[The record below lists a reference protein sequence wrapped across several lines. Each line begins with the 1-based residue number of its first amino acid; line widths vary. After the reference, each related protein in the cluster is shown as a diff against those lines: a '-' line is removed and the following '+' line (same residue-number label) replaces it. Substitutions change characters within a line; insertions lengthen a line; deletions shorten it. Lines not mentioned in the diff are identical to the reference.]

1 MQRAMKTFAAAMAA
15 MLLFTGTTGVASA
28 AEQARAAHTFGSF
41 SSYSATAK
49 AVTYDDA
56 KVPAGA
62 KVMVVSV
69 PTISGGTMVLLKLKG
84 LLPHRAYGA
93 HVHVN
98 SCGAAPAAAG
108 PHFQHVVD
116 PVQPSVDPA
125 YANPRNEIW
134 LDIHTDGTGFAYT
147 SSTVDWQFVER
158 HAKSVVVHNE
168 HTHTKP
174 GEAGTAGPR
183 LACVNVEF

>member
-1 MQRAMKTFAAAMAA
+1 MKTLAVAVAAA
-15 MLLFTGTTGVASA
+15 LVFTGTAH
-28 AEQARAAHTFGSF
+28 AEPAKVAHTSAKFE
-41 SSYSATAK
+41 SYSAAAK
-49 AVTYDDA
+49 AVTYDA

-62 KVMVVSV
+62 RVTAVGV
-69 PTISGGTMVLLKLKG
+69 PTVRGGTTVLLVLSG
-84 LLPHRAYGA
+84 LQPHRTYGA
-93 HVHVN
+93 HVHVKK
-98 SCGAAPAAAG
+98 CGAAPADSG
-108 PHFQHVVD
+108 PHFQNVAD

-134 LDIHTDGTGFAYT
+134 LDVHTDGNGFAHT
-147 SSTVDWQFVER
+147 ESSVDWQFTER
-158 HAKSVVVHNE
+158 RAQSVVLHNE

>member
-1 MQRAMKTFAAAMAA
+1 MKAFAVAVGTA
-15 MLLFTGTTGVASA
+15 LLFTANAGVAEA
-28 AEQARAAHTFGSF
+28 AVACTFAKFGSHHPA
-41 SSYSATAK
+41 SE
-49 AVTYDDA
+49 AVTYDAA
-56 KVPAGA
+56 KVPDGA

-69 PTISGGTMVLLKLKG
+69 PTVSGGTTVLLKLNG

-93 HVHVN
+93 HVHVKK
-98 SCGAAPAAAG
+98 CGAAPADSG
-108 PHFQHVVD
+108 PHYQHVVD

-134 LDIHTDGTGFAYT
+134 LDVHTDGNGFAYT
-147 SSTVDWQFVER
+147 SSTVDWQFTDR
-158 HAKSVVVHNE
+158 HAQSVVLHNE

-183 LACVNVEF
+183 LACVNVGF

>member
-1 MQRAMKTFAAAMAA
+1 MKTLAVAVAAAFV
-15 MLLFTGTTGVASA
+15 FTGTAHADPAKV
-28 AEQARAAHTFGSF
+28 AHTSAKFE
-41 SSYSATAK
+41 SYSATAK
-49 AVTYDDA
+49 AVTYDA

-62 KVMVVSV
+62 KVTVVGV
-69 PTISGGTMVLLKLKG
+69 PAVRGGTTVLLVLNG
-84 LLPHRAYGA
+84 LQPHRAYGA
-93 HVHVN
+93 HVHVRK
-98 SCGAAPAAAG
+98 CGAAPADSG
-108 PHFQHVVD
+108 PHFQNIAD

-134 LDIHTDGTGFAYT
+134 LDVHTDGNGFAHT
-147 SSTVDWQFVER
+147 ESSVDWQFTER
-158 HAKSVVVHNE
+158 HAQSVVLHNE

>member
-1 MQRAMKTFAAAMAA
+1 MKTFAVAVAAALM
-15 MLLFTGTTGVASA
+15 FTGTAHAEPAKVVHTSA
-28 AEQARAAHTFGSF
+28 KFQN
-41 SSYSATAK
+41 YSPTAK
-49 AVTYDDA
+49 AVTYDTA
-56 KVPAGA
+56 KVPDGA
-62 KVMVVSV
+62 KVTVLGV
-69 PTISGGTMVLLKLKG
+69 PTIGGGTTVLLKLKG

-93 HVHVN
+93 HVHVKK
-98 SCGAAPAAAG
+98 CGAAPAASG
-108 PHFQHVVD
+108 PHFQNVVD

-134 LDIHTDGTGFAYT
+134 LDVHTDGKGFAYT

-158 HAKSVVVHNE
+158 HAQSVVLHNE

-183 LACVNVEF
+183 LACVNVRF

>member
-1 MQRAMKTFAAAMAA
+1 MKTLAVAVAAA
-15 MLLFTGTTGVASA
+15 LLFTGTAH
-28 AEQARAAHTFGSF
+28 AEPAKVAHTSGKFESF
-41 SSYSATAK
+41 SPAAK
-49 AVTYDDA
+49 AVTYDA
-56 KVPAGA
+56 KVPTGA
-62 KVMVVSV
+62 KVTVVGV
-69 PTISGGTMVLLKLKG
+69 PTVSGGTTVLLVLNG

-93 HVHVN
+93 HVHVKK
-98 SCGAAPAAAG
+98 CGATPAESG
-108 PHFQHVVD
+108 PHFQNVVD

-134 LDIHTDGTGFAYT
+134 LDVHTNGNGFAFT
-147 SSTVDWQFVER
+147 SSTVDWQFTDR
-158 HAKSVVVHNE
+158 HAQSVVLHNE

>member
-1 MQRAMKTFAAAMAA
+1 MKTLAVAVAAA
-15 MLLFTGTTGVASA
+15 LLFTGTAH
-28 AEQARAAHTFGSF
+28 AEPARVAHTSAKFG
-41 SSYSATAK
+41 SYSATAK
-49 AVTYDDA
+49 AVTYDA

-62 KVMVVSV
+62 KVTVVGV
-69 PTISGGTMVLLKLKG
+69 PTVTGGTTVLLVLNG
-84 LLPHRAYGA
+84 LQPHRAYGA
-93 HVHVN
+93 HVHVKK
-98 SCGAAPAAAG
+98 CGAAPADSG
-108 PHFQHVVD
+108 PHFQNVTD

-134 LDIHTDGTGFAYT
+134 LDVHTDGRGFAHT
-147 SSTVDWQFVER
+147 ESTVDWQFTER
-158 HAKSVVVHNE
+158 HAQSVVLHNE

>member
-1 MQRAMKTFAAAMAA
+1 MKTLAVAVGTA
-15 MLLFTGTTGVASA
+15 LLFTATTGVAQA
-28 AEQARAAHTFGSF
+28 APAHTFAKF
-41 SSYSATAK
+41 ESYSATAK
-49 AVTYDDA
+49 AVTYDA
-56 KVPAGA
+56 KVPSGA

-93 HVHVN
+93 HVHVKK
-98 SCGAAPAAAG
+98 CGAAPADAG
-108 PHFQHVVD
+108 PHYQNVVD

-134 LDIHTDGTGFAYT
+134 LDVHTDGNGFAFT
-147 SSTVDWQFVER
+147 SSTVDWQFTDR
-158 HAKSVVVHNE
+158 HAQSVVVHNE

-183 LACVNVEF
+183 LACVNVAF